1 MSGRW
6 RGGPADAEAVSSC
19 GLGGVNDDTG
29 GPAVRDRATIR
40 GMDMTLRLEIFP
52 SDLDAAV
59 DFYVRVLCF
68 RMTKDERDDP
78 ESYVGMQRGSVHL
91 GALRPDLPV
100 SPAGRRPPADVEL
113 VLEVDDVA
121 AQRHRVAAADW
132 RLEEDL
138 QLRSWGPD
146 RLPDPRPSR
155 LLLAHHRP
163 SQALSPTSSEI
174 TDCGMCGSATGRMDR
189 NWGTAQSARNDV
201 RLSKCRRFQHR
212 DFGHRY
218 GGS

>member
-29 GPAVRDRATIR
+29 GPAVRDRAMIR

-91 GALRPDLPV
+91 GALRPDCL
-100 SPAGRRPPADVEL
+100 SPRRAGVHP
-113 VLEVDDVA
+113 
-121 AQRHRVAAADW
+121 
-132 RLEEDL
+132 
-138 QLRSWGPD
+138 
-146 RLPDPRPSR
+146 
-155 LLLAHHRP
+155 
-163 SQALSPTSSEI
+163 PTSS
-174 TDCGMCGSATGRMDR
+174 
-189 NWGTAQSARNDV
+189 W
-201 RLSKCRRFQHR
+201 
-212 DFGHRY
+212 Y
-218 GGS
+218 